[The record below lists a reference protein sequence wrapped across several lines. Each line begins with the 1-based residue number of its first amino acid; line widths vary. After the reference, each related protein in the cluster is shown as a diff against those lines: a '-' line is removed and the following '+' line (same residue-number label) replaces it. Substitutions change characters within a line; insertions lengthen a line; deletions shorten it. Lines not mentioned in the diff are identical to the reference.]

1 MASTISGVVGGLA
14 TVPGAAAAGTV
25 VGFAAGAA
33 GAVVGCACAGAA
45 GAVVGLAADA
55 GAAGAEV
62 GAGAGGGAAAG
73 AQAETSSE
81 IARSAVE
88 VMRVRIVACMRRFI
102 LSMLTLDSDSGD
114 RFTKLSLEEE
124 VENQDWNDHQRGEHH
139 ELLDIRSSFATL
151 ELLEPNSKD
160 T

>member
-1 MASTISGVVGGLA
+1 MPCSRSWSCCGRLCQYVTSTFLPLRSMASTISGVVGGLA
-14 TVPGAAAAGTV
+14 TVPGAAAAGAV

-88 VMRVRIVACMRRFI
+88 VMRVRIVACM
-102 LSMLTLDSDSGD
+102 
-114 RFTKLSLEEE
+114 
-124 VENQDWNDHQRGEHH
+124 
-139 ELLDIRSSFATL
+139 
-151 ELLEPNSKD
+151 
-160 T
+160 